1 MSLSLKALNIEHQAI
16 LQAEQDEPGSEKP
29 NRTQRIENF
38 YIGDYTLEI
47 FKNLRFYKRTKGERA
62 GRTVA
67 IYVNP
72 ETGKAMKN
80 PAQKYL
86 SEVSKKLDNLKYTV
100 SPIVIQHWKEHI
112 KTEILKSQRQ
122 TVTQLRKEK
131 EKLDQSK

>member
-1 MSLSLKALNIEHQAI
+1 MSLKALNIEHQAI

-29 NRTQRIENF
+29 NRTNRIENF

-47 FKNLRFYKRTKGERA
+47 FKNLRFYKRSKGKRA
-62 GRTVA
+62 GHLVP

-80 PAQKYL
+80 PTQKYL

-100 SPIVIQHWKEHI
+100 SPIVVQHWKEHI

-131 EKLDQSK
+131 EKIVK